1 MNDLDE
7 ILKKATEWVNSG
19 NGRAIVISAFNY
31 KDDEVTGRP
40 NPDNTIFIKGQKS
53 DINTA
58 LSHLVKTFK

>member
-31 KDDEVTGRP
+31 KDDEVTGASESRQY
-40 NPDNTIFIKGQKS
+40 NIHQRAKERYKYSI
-53 DINTA
+53 I
-58 LSHLVKTFK
+58 TFGKNF

>member
-40 NPDNTIFIKGQKS
+40 NQTIQYSSKGKRA
-53 DINTA
+53 I
-58 LSHLVKTFK
+58 